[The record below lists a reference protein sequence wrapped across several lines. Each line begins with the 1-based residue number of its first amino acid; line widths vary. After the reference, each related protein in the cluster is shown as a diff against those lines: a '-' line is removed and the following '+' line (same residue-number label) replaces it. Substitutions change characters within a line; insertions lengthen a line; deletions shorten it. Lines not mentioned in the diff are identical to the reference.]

1 MENLRFD
8 WNLVRSFLAVIEAG
22 TLSGAA
28 RATGVSQPTLGRH
41 IDDLEAR
48 AGLVLFGRGRSGM
61 IPTQAALR
69 LAEEATAMRDSAA
82 AFAMAA
88 ADQETRV
95 EGVIRI
101 TASRVMS
108 TYVLPPLLADL
119 QRAEPAL
126 EIELAPTDAIANL
139 LARDAD
145 IAVRMAR
152 PTQNDLIARKVGDFA
167 MGAWAHPDYLARAGT
182 PADLDDLFDH
192 TLIGYDRSD
201 LIERGMRRLTGFY
214 DRSAFQIR
222 TDDQI
227 AYWELVKAGAGIG
240 FGPIHVARRSGDLVR
255 VLPDLAIDPLPV
267 WLASHRELRHSAKV
281 RRVYDFLAEAL
292 SALPLD
298 RDEIPGT
305 AGPASPTATTIAAQP
320 ANTSDSENASAT
332 APTKAGTNRRPA

>member
-1 MENLRFD
+1 MEHLRFD
-8 WNLVRSFLAVIEAG
+8 WNLIRSFLAVIEAG

-41 IDDLEAR
+41 IDELETQT
-48 AGLVLFGRGRSGM
+48 GLVLFGRGRAGM

-69 LAEEATAMRDSAA
+69 LAEEAVAMRDSAA

-108 TYVLPPLLADL
+108 TYVLPPLLTDL
-119 QRAEPAL
+119 HRAEPAL
-126 EIELAPTDAIANL
+126 EIELVPTDAIANL

-182 PADLDDLFDH
+182 PADLDDLFEH

-214 DRSAFQIR
+214 DRSAFHIR

-240 FGPIHVARRSGDLVR
+240 FGPIHVARRSDELVR
-255 VLPDLAIDPLPV
+255 VLPGLAIDALPV
-267 WLASHRELRHSAKV
+267 WLASHRELRHSVRV

-298 RDEIPGT
+298 RDEMPGI
-305 AGPASPTATTIAAQP
+305 AGPASPTTTTIAAHP
-320 ANTSDSENASAT
+320 PNTSDSENASAT